1 MENKK
6 SNLPKGGWVIGHID
20 LSALNQTCR
29 PQKKIRTEIRRITDA
44 DLKEITNNSTNKL
57 FNNFFLLIR
66 TEITTFVISINA
78 L

>member
-29 PQKKIRTEIRRITDA
+29 PQKKIRRDPTD
-44 DLKEITNNSTNKL
+44 N
-57 FNNFFLLIR
+57 R
-66 TEITTFVISINA
+66 C
-78 L
+78 

>member
-29 PQKKIRTEIRRITDA
+29 PQKKDSYRDPTD
-44 DLKEITNNSTNKL
+44 N
-57 FNNFFLLIR
+57 R
-66 TEITTFVISINA
+66 C
-78 L
+78 